1 MDRGDNPSSAVC
13 MLCGDAY
20 SLPEDEVVGNLPRAL
35 LCGHIYCT
43 SCLCSREDDRVITC
57 PECKV
62 ESTLPEAGV
71 SGLQEDSRII
81 GLIYTAKM
89 NKIKNSRIDK
99 AKLRRKNKLL
109 FTEDDAKTD
118 DEQPADVEKVE
129 KAVDEALAQAAENIA
144 QLDHILQTLVT
155 GLAVQVKKER
165 ARLVMEIDE
174 AVDRAT
180 HILSKRREALL
191 TELTNMEGRFSSGH
205 VEVNRVQERMKAM
218 EIAMQM
224 AREVRR
230 VPSLEQYC
238 ALDKVLETLQAPV
251 DSQSFDMTCITLGS
265 GLSCVL
271 QSESLSRSLAD
282 CLKMKA
288 GSPEPLSETPPPRAQ
303 QQAGSSRKPPWRQVE
318 GRRSRSSSRTLPSR
332 RKLSAPQQQQ
342 QQQDGLRAERPARRS
357 SPSQEPHP
365 RSSLAHHSPD
375 HNPGAP
381 DVIIEELIE
390 EEQEQ
395 AVPPTGPE
403 LANDKWRSHRRKKHQ
418 VNAAPVI
425 FNWVLVTHV
434 LNPSHFYV
442 SYASEKRQFV
452 TLSRWINL
460 LCSGGEGRFT
470 PNDKLETGSMV
481 FMKWKEGVWCR
492 VSVAEVFQSGCVEAV
507 GACPITRLAR
517 LRVFFLDYGFTKN
530 IDMQSVDEDGTPGS
544 SLNCVNDLLRRV
556 DVSVQLEL
564 SHWPPHAIKCSLKDL
579 VPTDLRKGWSKEAQV
594 EFRRVVGSAAVEMQL
609 FGQDRDFLLVDLRK
623 GPMDRGNGL
632 PISVREYLVFIEVAR
647 FYSPVTLG
655 KRPLLYYPPVYPKI
669 NTELNAVVTH
679 INTPADFYIQLVDN
693 IEFLLLTAKLQDCY
707 NAMAVGGGDGDLH
720 LYCPVIG
727 QACVARFDDKFWYRG
742 QVIGHPGNR
751 KVEVLYVDFGN
762 KKILSVND
770 LRKIKDEF
778 FALPAMAV
786 HCCLADVVPLEE
798 ESWTDA
804 CTDRLTSLAHQKLVT
819 VIATEIVPRNKP
831 LPVRL
836 FESGL
841 DGPMDNMAELLVTEE
856 LARFRTGLGSRD
868 AEPPLDDSAVWDPPL
883 EDLLS
888 AEGRSADGDS
898 SDKQTPA
905 DQDQEQLQPQLQLP
919 ACLKDLKVRVTHV
932 RSPGSFYVQL
942 TRNDTQL
949 KRVCDLLKQ
958 QCAPTEPQEVEWKAD
973 MFCAALI
980 NGVWERGQICSSVT
994 SSNTA
999 EVLRCDFGN
1008 KVKLHVSNLRP
1019 LQPDLEGSLMLEC
1032 TLSDIRPAGGRST
1045 WTATACDFI
1054 SYYLTGASAVM
1065 TIKELTDERPVPVVL
1080 SCSNQVGQFVSFA
1093 DSLVS
1098 EGLALR
1104 ERKPREAVVPK
1115 PEETASEPPVG
1126 EKQPGGPDTDSKRS
1140 PPSTPA
1146 RPALIPFPF
1155 SPTSNSTPT
1164 STPPKPAPRTHVS
1177 AEKVKTQLYHPPELP
1192 CHGHIQMSVS
1202 AIGEDGVIYARTHHA
1217 ECQLEQLRE
1226 RIQQSMKTLPR
1237 QKPYT
1242 WKSVLGCA
1250 VIGPDMLW
1258 YRGQL
1263 LEALGGQVKVR
1274 YVDYGLVENIPV
1286 VHVYPMLLCEDVP
1299 QLCMPCQL
1307 HGVNPVGRQWQQDA
1321 VALLK
1326 ELLLNR
1332 CVDVQ
1337 VTELPTEPRDCLT
1350 VHISLDGMALSRILC
1365 HHQHASMDGSS
1376 ALAQQ
1381 GNIMTSPVAYLDD
1394 RDIDTEGLKS
1404 PEEPV
1409 LGPFT
1414 YPELPQEGQRF
1425 QVRVKHLWT
1434 PNELFLWPVEEPADV
1449 KVDAESLDEALARIN
1464 QDVDSLPWLTSFPP
1478 GAPCLAEYSDG
1489 KYYRAKLMNFISTDP
1504 VMMLV
1509 KHVDF
1514 GSDDT
1519 LPTSKL
1525 RGMPAELLRFPVQAL
1540 KVRVAGFKA
1549 PSVGLE
1555 REVLP
1560 YSPKWSTKAALD
1572 MIDLLHTHITAS
1584 VVSRQPELTVLLYNE
1599 GGELVHLPLVSS
1611 GLADLD
1617 LDLDLD

>member
-13 MLCGDAY
+13 MLCGDTY
-20 SLPEDEVVGNLPRAL
+20 TLPEDEVVGNLPRAL

-43 SCLCSREDDRVITC
+43 SCLHSHEDDRVITC

-89 NKIKNSRIDK
+89 NKMKKYNGILN
-99 AKLRRKNKLL
+99 
-109 FTEDDAKTD
+109 
-118 DEQPADVEKVE
+118 PVDVEKME

-165 ARLVMEIDE
+165 ARLLMELDE

-205 VEVNRVQERMKAM
+205 VEVSRVQERMKAL

-238 ALDKVLETLQAPV
+238 TLDKVLETLQAPV
-251 DSQSFDMTCITLGS
+251 DSQSFDMTCITMGS

-271 QSESLSRSLAD
+271 QSESLSQSLTD

-288 GSPEPLSETPPPRAQ
+288 GSPKPLSETPPPRAQ
-303 QQAGSSRKPPWRQVE
+303 QQAGSSRKPSWHRGE
-318 GRRSRSSSRTLPSR
+318 GRRSRSGSRTPPGR
-332 RKLSAPQQQQ
+332 RKPSDPQQQQ
-342 QQQDGLRAERPARRS
+342 QQRRDGLRAERPARRS
-357 SPSQEPHP
+357 SPSPGPHP
-365 RSSLAHHSPD
+365 RSSFAHHSPAPD
-375 HNPGAP
+375 HGAP

-395 AVPPTGPE
+395 DSARVAGHGDFKALPPTGPE
-403 LANDKWRSHRRKKHQ
+403 LANDKWRSHRRKKLQ

-425 FNWVLVTHV
+425 FSWVLVTHV
-434 LNPSHFYV
+434 VNPSHFYV
-442 SYASEKRQFV
+442 NYVSEKRQFV
-452 TLSRWINL
+452 TLCRRINL
-460 LCSGGEGRFT
+460 LCSGDEGRFT

-481 FMKWKEGVWCR
+481 FTKWKEGVWCR
-492 VSVAEVFQSGCVEAV
+492 ATVAEVFQRGCVEAV

-517 LRVFFLDYGFTKN
+517 LRVFFLDYGFIKT
-530 IDMQSVDEDGTPGS
+530 IDIEDEDGTPDS
-544 SLNCVNDLLRRV
+544 SLKGVNDVLRRV
-556 DVSVQLEL
+556 DLSVQLEL
-564 SHWPPHAIKCSLKDL
+564 SHCAPYAIKCSLKEL

-609 FGQDRDFLLVDLRK
+609 CGQDRDFLLVDLRK
-623 GPMDRGNGL
+623 GPMDRGNDL

-647 FYSPVTLG
+647 FYSPVMVG
-655 KRPLLYYPPVYPKI
+655 RRQLLYYPPVYPKI

-693 IEFLLLTAKLQDCY
+693 MEFLLLTAKLQDCY
-707 NAMAVGGGDGDLH
+707 SAMAVGGGDGDLH
-720 LYCPVIG
+720 LYCPMIG
-727 QACVARFDDKFWYRG
+727 QACVAHFDDKVWYRA
-742 QVIGHPGNR
+742 QVIGHPGDR

-762 KKILSVND
+762 KKILSFND

-778 FALPAMAV
+778 FALPAMAI
-786 HCCLADVVPLEE
+786 HCCLSDVVPLEG
-798 ESWTDA
+798 ESWTDT

-819 VIATEIVPRNKP
+819 VMATEIVPRNKP

-841 DGPMDNMAELLVTEE
+841 DGPMVNIAELLVTEE
-856 LARFRTGLGSRD
+856 LACFRTRLGSRD
-868 AEPPLDDSAVWDPPL
+868 AEPSLDDSAVWDPPL

-888 AEGRSADGDS
+888 AEGRSADQ
-898 SDKQTPA
+898 QTPA
-905 DQDQEQLQPQLQLP
+905 DEDQEQLQPQLQLP

-932 RSPGSFYVQL
+932 RSPDSFYVQL
-942 TRNDTQL
+942 TRNDAQL
-949 KRVCDLLKQ
+949 KRVCELLKR

-994 SSNTA
+994 SSNIA
-999 EVLRCDFGN
+999 EVVRCDFGN

-1019 LQPDLEGSLMLEC
+1019 LQPDLVGSLILEC

-1126 EKQPGGPDTDSKRS
+1126 EKQPGGPDTDIKRS

-1155 SPTSNSTPT
+1155 SPISNSTSPC
-1164 STPPKPAPRTHVS
+1164 TPPKPAPRTHVS

-1192 CHGHIQMSVS
+1192 CLGHIRMSVS

-1217 ECQLEQLRE
+1217 ECQLEQLRD

-1250 VIGPDMLW
+1250 VIGTDMLW

-1274 YVDYGLVENIPV
+1274 YVDYGLVEVENIPV

-1299 QLCMPCQL
+1299 HLCMPCQL
-1307 HGVNPVGRQWQQDA
+1307 HGVNPVGRQWQPDA

-1337 VTELPTEPRDCLT
+1337 VMELPTEPRDCLT

-1365 HHQHASMDGSS
+1365 HHQHASMDHS

-1381 GNIMTSPVAYLDD
+1381 EHIMASPVACLDD
-1394 RDIDTEGLKS
+1394 WDIDTEGLKS

-1414 YPELPQEGQRF
+1414 YPELPQEGQQF

-1434 PNELFLWPVEEPADV
+1434 PNELFLWPVEGPADV
-1449 KVDAESLDEALARIN
+1449 KVDAESLVEALARIN
-1464 QDVDSLPWLTSFPP
+1464 QDVDSLPRLTSFPP

-1525 RGMPAELLRFPVQAL
+1525 RRMPAELLRFPVQAL

-1555 REVLP
+1555 RDVLP
-1560 YSPKWSTKAALD
+1560 YSPRWSTKAALD
-1572 MIDLLHTHITAS
+1572 MIDLLHARITAS
-1584 VVSRQPELTVLLYNE
+1584 VVSRQPELTVLLHNE
-1599 GGELVHLPLVSS
+1599 KGELVHLPLVRS

-1617 LDLDLD
+1617 LDLDLDLD